1 MYHDFFV
8 HSSVDGHLGCFH
20 ALTIVNSAAVDN
32 GMHVSFSILV
42 SSAYRQRFI
51 TTKKCD
57 WGKKELKSL
66 IRFHRANKMDN
77 EEGGRKDKSK
87 RIYRTSQSIKNSKC
101 FSWVTAVR
109 ILSFAGS
116 HSPPRLPRMPSNT
129 ADLWTCCGG
138 SSDSNLVL
146 LLCVLASNVCSH
158 QNQCFFLCGSSQ
170 CPFIYS
176 MDPESA

>member
-109 ILSFAGS
+109 ILSLAGS
-116 HSPPRLPRMPSNT
+116 HGPPHLPRMPNSVLISGPRVGAAQILIWSYSCVFLPPIST
-129 ADLWTCCGG
+129 AIRTSLFSFVGAL
-138 SSDSNLVL
+138 NLL
-146 LLCVLASNVCSH
+146 YI
-158 QNQCFFLCGSSQ
+158 
-170 CPFIYS
+170 P
-176 MDPESA
+176 